1 MKEIEF
7 NKNTK
12 ENILNLNKN
21 KMRTIKLN
29 EQGFISDR
37 FQTEQTIAGDLQ
49 ITNSKINSEMVFNVN
64 GDLTIANCV
73 TLKEMK
79 VNLTGEN
86 ENKLLRKKIVR
97 LKKKIKGL
105 KAI

>member
-1 MKEIEF
+1 
-7 NKNTK
+7 
-12 ENILNLNKN
+12 
-21 KMRTIKLN
+21 MRTVKLN

-37 FQTEQTIAGDLQ
+37 FQTEQTITGDLQ